1 VRQDTT
7 TDATNIRF
15 MDFTPLSGNRD
26 PNIHAA
32 TPGHGRPHSRWL
44 VVLWFAMIVSG
55 ATTTSLLRAGN
66 VNAVLVKVSLT
77 GHEIAGAAIA
87 ALAVSY
93 ITFRRAVLP
102 LWSSAAIIAV
112 LACGWMASRTFTP
125 SWAAAHGIIAAFA
138 AAAIVKRT
146 RVRRSTTPA
155 WQRASAQLAL
165 VAVLI
170 QVGAGALVRHQLLT
184 LPWHLLLG
192 GIAALLILV
201 AAVPTAQDPDSPAA
215 ARRVA
220 KSAITTLVA
229 QVCLG
234 AAIFV
239 FILIGAES
247 AGVWIGLT
255 TAHVVMGSVILA
267 VTWALATVHRTAST
281 DAACARGSG
290 RS

>member
-1 VRQDTT
+1 
-7 TDATNIRF
+7 
-15 MDFTPLSGNRD
+15 MDVTPLSGNRAT
-26 PNIHAA
+26 NIRAA
-32 TPGHGRPHSRWL
+32 TPGHGRPHPRWL
-44 VVLWFAMIVSG
+44 AVLWFAMIASG
-55 ATTTSLLRAGN
+55 ATTTGLLRAGN
-66 VNAVLVKVSLT
+66 VDAGLVKASLI

-87 ALAVSY
+87 ALAGLY
-93 ITFRRAVLP
+93 ILSRRSALP
-102 LWSSAAIIAV
+102 LWSSAAIVAV

-125 SWAAAHGIIAAFA
+125 SWAAAHGISAAFA
-138 AAAIVKRT
+138 AAALVTRT
-146 RVRRSTTPA
+146 RVRRSATPA

-170 QVGAGALVRHQLLT
+170 QVGAGALVRHQLVT

-201 AAVPTAQDPDSPAA
+201 AAVPTAQDPDSPAV

-220 KSAITTLVA
+220 RSAITTLVA

-267 VTWALATVHRTAST
+267 VTSALATIHRATVHRTASN
-281 DAACARGSG
+281 DVACAGGSG